1 MEWITAVAEQYG
13 LFVALVVYVIW
24 DSRQR
29 ETRYINTID
38 GLSQSLGI
46 VGEIQ
51 KDVDEIKEGMKII
64 TRRN

>member
-13 LFVALVVYVIW
+13 LFVALVVYVIY

-51 KDVDEIKEGMKII
+51 KDVDEIKEDIKTI
-64 TRRN
+64 TRR

>member
-1 MEWITAVAEQYG
+1 MEWLTAVAEQYG
-13 LFVALVVYVIW
+13 LFVALVVYVIY
-24 DSRQR
+24 DSKQR

-64 TRRN
+64 TRR

>member
-1 MEWITAVAEQYG
+1 MEWLTTVAEQYG
-13 LFVALVVYVIW
+13 LFVALVVYVIY
-24 DSRQR
+24 DSKQR

-64 TRRN
+64 TRR

>member
-1 MEWITAVAEQYG
+1 MEWITGVAEQYG
-13 LFVALVVYVIW
+13 LFVALVVYVIY
-24 DSRQR
+24 DSKQR

-51 KDVDEIKEGMKII
+51 KDVDEIKEGIKTI
-64 TRRN
+64 TRR